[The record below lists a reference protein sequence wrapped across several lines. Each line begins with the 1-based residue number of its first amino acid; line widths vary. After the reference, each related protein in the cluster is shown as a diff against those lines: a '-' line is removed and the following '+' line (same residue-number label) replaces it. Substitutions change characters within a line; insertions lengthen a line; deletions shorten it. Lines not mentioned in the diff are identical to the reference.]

1 MHGFLFGGRNNMS
14 GLNNIL
20 SDDQLINEAFKDYDC
35 KKIMMS
41 YDLLDALHYFFD
53 IYLDSNSDDILKNND
68 SSKLGFV
75 LLLDRTIKLING
87 YNNGLYFNQMM
98 SSLVTFRAIFESLI
112 YLKYM
117 IIDGAIQLGFRSS
130 RYFWSEYQYVVGLL
144 LKNER
149 VKRNDSKLKLPPFK
163 ISQDMADYI
172 NKYRKEYISVF
183 PNSGYDFERDYK
195 IGDDLMF
202 IDKPLDHRRW
212 FNELKD
218 SGHGC
223 NTLWKLCW
231 LLGCQ
236 NDYVNIYASGSS
248 YVHSDN
254 KGDLLISE
262 HGISIPYM
270 LDTDYVE
277 VLNRYLFDIL
287 YILQKLSFKNN
298 TAFSSVMSH
307 ISKRCIHFDSNFDKH
322 GNFKYPLI
330 VNIQSSNRLYENS
343 KLQKIDPI
351 NRVQTYQQLIMLK
364 SELFKESN

>member
-1 MHGFLFGGRNNMS
+1 MY
-14 GLNNIL
+14 GLNNLL
-20 SDDQLINEAFKDYDC
+20 SDSQLIDNAFEPSDC
-35 KKIMMS
+35 RKLMIS

-53 IYLDSNSDDILKNND
+53 IYIDSNSDDIFKKHD

-75 LLLDRTIKLING
+75 LLLDRTIKLIDG
-87 YNNGLYFNQMM
+87 YNNGLYFKQMM
-98 SSLVTFRAIFESLI
+98 SSLVTFRAVFESLM

-117 IIDGAIQLGFRSS
+117 TVDGANQLEFRSS

-144 LKNER
+144 LKNES
-149 VKRNDSKLKLPPFK
+149 VKRNNSKLDLPPFK

-172 NKYRKEYISVF
+172 NKYRKEYINAF
-183 PNSGYDFERDYK
+183 PNSGYDFERDYE

-202 IDKPLDHRRW
+202 VKKKSLDRRSW
-212 FNELKD
+212 FNELRD
-218 SGHGC
+218 SGHDC
-223 NTLWKLCW
+223 NSLWKLCW

-254 KGDLLISE
+254 KGELSISE
-262 HGISIPYM
+262 HGILIPYM

-277 VLNRYLFDIL
+277 VLNGYLFDIL
-287 YILQKLSFKNN
+287 HALQKLSFKNN
-298 TAFSSVMSH
+298 TSFSSVMSH

-330 VNIQSSNRLYENS
+330 ANIQSSNRLYENS

-351 NRVQTYQQLIMLK
+351 NRVQTHQQLIMLK
-364 SELFKESN
+364 SELSKESNYSCK

>member
-1 MHGFLFGGRNNMS
+1 MS
-14 GLNNIL
+14 GLNDIL

-53 IYLDSNSDDILKNND
+53 IYLDFNSDDILKNND
-68 SSKLGFV
+68 PSKLGFV
-75 LLLDRTIKLING
+75 LLLDRTIELING

-117 IIDGAIQLGFRSS
+117 TVDGANQLEFRSS

-144 LKNER
+144 LKKEAIT
-149 VKRNDSKLKLPPFK
+149 RNNSRLNSSPFK
-163 ISQDMADYI
+163 VSQDMADYI
-172 NKYRKEYISVF
+172 NKYRKEYINAF
-183 PNSGYDFERDYK
+183 PNSGYNFERDYE

-202 IDKPLDHRRW
+202 VKKSLDDRSW

-218 SGHGC
+218 SGHDC
-223 NTLWKLCW
+223 NSLWKLCW

-236 NDYVNIYASGSS
+236 SDYVNIYVSGSS

-254 KGDLLISE
+254 KGELSISE

-277 VLNRYLFDIL
+277 ILNGYLFDIL
-287 YILQKLSFKNN
+287 HTLQKLSFKNN

-307 ISKRCIHFDSNFDKH
+307 ISKRCIRFDSNFDKH

-330 VNIQSSNRLYENS
+330 ANIQSSNRLYENS
-343 KLQKIDPI
+343 KLQKIDPM
-351 NRVQTYQQLIMLK
+351 NKVQTYQQLIMLK
-364 SELFKESN
+364 SELSKEIN

>member
-1 MHGFLFGGRNNMS
+1 MS

-35 KKIMMS
+35 RKIMIS
-41 YDLLDALHYFFD
+41 YDLLDALRYFFD
-53 IYLDSNSDDILKNND
+53 IYFDSNSDDILKNND
-68 SSKLGFV
+68 PSKLGFV

-87 YNNGLYFNQMM
+87 YNNGLYFKQMM

-117 IIDGAIQLGFRSS
+117 TIDGAVQLGFRSS

-144 LKNER
+144 LKNESI
-149 VKRNDSKLKLPPFK
+149 KRNNSKLKLSPFK

-172 NKYRKEYISVF
+172 NKYRKEYINEF

-195 IGDDLMF
+195 IGDGLMF
-202 IDKPLDHRRW
+202 IDKSLDHRRW
-212 FNELKD
+212 FNELRD
-218 SGHGC
+218 SGHDC
-223 NTLWKLCW
+223 NSLWKLCW

-254 KGDLLISE
+254 KGELSISE
-262 HGISIPYM
+262 HGISIPYI

-287 YILQKLSFKNN
+287 RILQKLSFKNN

-330 VNIQSSNRLYENS
+330 VNIQLSNRLYENS

-351 NRVQTYQQLIMLK
+351 NRVQIYQQLIMLK
-364 SELFKESN
+364 SELFKETKHNANNN